1 MVKLRL
7 TRMGRH
13 KRAYYRLVATDSR
26 NKVNG
31 GYIELLG
38 SYDPLSGETKIQKE
52 VVIKWLNNGAQP
64 SETVRN
70 LLKKQG
76 IWKEFTNSKKT
87 HKPKSEGKNK
97 IKKSTTSKT
106 KKEK

>member
-13 KRAYYRLVATDSR
+13 KWAYYRLVATDSR

-38 SYDPLSGETKIQKE
+38 SYNPLSGETKIQKE
-52 VVIKWLNNGAQP
+52 VVMKWLNQGAQP
-64 SETVRN
+64 SETVKN
-70 LLKKQG
+70 LLKSEG

-87 HKPKSEGKNK
+87 HKPKSSGKNK
-97 IKKSTTSKT
+97 VKKATSK
-106 KKEK
+106 K